1 MNEIGTFDIE
11 KILKVGAAK
20 FLKEALTQ
28 IQAVQL
34 EYCNAASS
42 ATEREAEWGIEWLT
56 ELASRKLDDPN
67 LWTCI
72 CGGWKAAKL
81 QPQQWT
87 KVFDFVL
94 KVELAPNEFFEYF
107 IELLVEGLKREDFRI
122 PDDNMQIAQNVAELI
137 WERSLSATPARREC
151 TFEDWLTEAINEPGG
166 RLGEFWLHSV
176 SASRRIDAES
186 WTGLPAKIRVTIEK
200 LLSETSGSAAHIRI
214 VFASQ
219 LHYMFSLDPK
229 FTSERLLP
237 LFDWHL
243 DGLRAEQSWHG
254 FLIWGRWLP
263 GLLEPLLPHLM
274 TAICH
279 TTSFPSNIRERLAD
293 SAAVMS
299 VYGIENPLEGEFLL
313 GDVPTSGAPSPQPS
327 GTTTIST
334 SSASGDVP
342 TSGYP
347 EQVSNAAL
355 SALLTVLGLVVV

>member
-1 MNEIGTFDIE
+1 MSGPKTSTFDEERKTSSIHRFLVWLKRIAPGCHATAERLELFLNSHPEYQEREQSQPTTRRLPGDFMNEIGTFDTE
-11 KILKVGAAK
+11 KILKAGAAK

-122 PDDNMQIAQNVAELI
+122 PDDNMQLAQNVAELI

-151 TFEDWLTEAINEPGG
+151 TFKDWLTEAINEPGG

-186 WTGLPAKIRVTIEK
+186 WTGMPAKIRVTIEK

-229 FTSERLLP
+229 FTSEKLLP
-237 LFDWHL
+237 LFDWNL

-254 FLIWGRWLP
+254 FLIWGRWATWLTGTPPASLDDSYLP
-263 GLLEPLLPHLM
+263 QQILPL
-274 TAICH
+274 
-279 TTSFPSNIRERLAD
+279 
-293 SAAVMS
+293 
-299 VYGIENPLEGEFLL
+299 
-313 GDVPTSGAPSPQPS
+313 Q
-327 GTTTIST
+327 
-334 SSASGDVP
+334 
-342 TSGYP
+342 YP
-347 EQVSNAAL
+347 
-355 SALLTVLGLVVV
+355 